1 MSMTVGEYLLSREPK
16 EYDANVS
23 EVIFAECDPDYCS
36 PSTGIPIIGILA
48 KVDTTGGYD
57 KDAVYNCILTEFST
71 SNDAYNEDPEQNEIL
86 SRIFVN
92 QFYWA
97 TRDSKYKL
105 CICTVQPNTL
115 TLKMKVE

>member
-16 EYDANVS
+16 ELDVNVS
-23 EVIFAECDPDYCS
+23 EVIFAECDPDYVS

-48 KVDTTGGYD
+48 NVDTTGGYD
-57 KDAVYNCILTEFST
+57 KESVYNCILTEFST

-92 QFYWA
+92 EFHKGFPSGKYWL
-97 TRDSKYKL
+97 Y
-105 CICTVQPNTL
+105 ICTVKPR
-115 TLKMKVE
+115 EDE